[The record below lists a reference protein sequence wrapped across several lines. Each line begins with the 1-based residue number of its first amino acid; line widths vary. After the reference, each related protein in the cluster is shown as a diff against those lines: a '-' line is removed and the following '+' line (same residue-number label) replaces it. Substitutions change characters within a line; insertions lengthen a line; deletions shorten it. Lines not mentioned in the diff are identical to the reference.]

1 MLFLLGQDKPELIR
15 FKDGW
20 ETCLVLNLLII
31 LIGFGKTW
39 VDHIKR
45 LMVNLFMIIVD
56 VAVKYIG
63 FFCLIHRIN
72 SNGHKDI

>member
-15 FKDGW
+15 FKDCW
-20 ETCLVLNLLII
+20 ETCIYRLVLNLLII

-39 VDHIKR
+39 VDHMKR

-56 VAVKYIG
+56 VDVKCIG
-63 FFCLIHRIN
+63 IN